1 MTDLQKQRIDHLV
14 AFLNKCCDEYYNQ
27 NAPSLSDAEYDE
39 LYDELLRLVTETGY
53 EPEDSPTRRPGY
65 EVASVLEKV
74 THDIPLLS
82 LAKTKDPADVLAMA
96 QRAEGYLGL
105 KMDGLTIK
113 LTYENGVLTQAATRG
128 DGAVG
133 EVVTHT
139 AKAFANIPLRLPTKE
154 RLCVTGEAYID
165 IPTFEKINDAIDRDE
180 DRFSTPRNLAAG
192 SVRQLDA
199 SVTAGRG
206 LRFMPFSVLT
216 GMEDIPDRYARLDR
230 LKEMGF
236 DRLPTYEAG
245 REDDLT
251 SIETKLFALKD
262 LATKKGFP
270 IDGVV
275 FSYRDA
281 AFAASLGRTSHHFR
295 DGLAFK
301 FGDPVKDTVF
311 LGIEWGISRSGQLT
325 PVAQLVPC
333 EIDNTTVERAS
344 LHNLTFIEELK
355 LCPGD
360 RVCVSKRNMI
370 IPHIEKNYDAQGR
383 EDYQVDYPANCP
395 ACGAATLVSTTENAG
410 RVIGVLS
417 CTDPRCPGRR
427 VKAFTHFVAK
437 AAMNMEGLSEQTIL
451 RFMSAG
457 LLRELADLFDLPEH
471 GDIIR
476 SMEGFGERSFDK
488 LCLSIEKAR
497 HCRLSNLLVALNI
510 PLIGSAAA
518 RELER
523 VFSGSME
530 ALLSA
535 VDEGYDFS
543 SIPDFGK
550 LTSDRL
556 HEWFSKEQN
565 RADIRSLLPRLTLEK
580 VEETAPSQGP
590 FAGKTCVI
598 TGSFE
603 GYSRDEL
610 SDILRSKGAKVT
622 GSVSK
627 KTDLVLCG
635 EDAGSKLEKAKSL
648 GIRVVYAQELNE
660 LLTQ

>member
-14 AFLNKCCDEYYNQ
+14 AFLNQCCDEYYNQ
-27 NAPSLSDAEYDE
+27 NAPSLSDAAYDA
-39 LYDELLRLVTETGY
+39 LYDELLALVTETGY
-53 EPEDSPTRRPGY
+53 EPDNSPTRRPGY
-65 EVASVLEKV
+65 EVASALEKV
-74 THDIPLLS
+74 AHDIPLLS
-82 LAKTKDPADVLAMA
+82 LAKTKAPADVLAMA
-96 QRAEGYLGL
+96 HTAEGYLGL

-113 LTYENGVLTQAATRG
+113 LTYENGVLLEAATRG

-139 AKAFANIPLRLPTKE
+139 AKAFVNIPLRLPKKE

-165 IPTFEKINDAIDRDE
+165 IPTFEKINEGIDRDE
-180 DRFSTPRNLAAG
+180 DKFSTPRNLAAG

-199 SVTAGRG
+199 SVTASRRV
-206 LRFMPFSVLT
+206 RFMPFSVLS
-216 GMEDIPDRYARLDR
+216 GMEDVHDRYLRLDK

-236 DRLPTYEAG
+236 DRLPSFSVGQA
-245 REDDLT
+245 DDLE
-251 SIETKLFALKD
+251 SVEKKLYDLKD
-262 LATKKGFP
+262 LAAKKGLP

-281 AFAASLGRTSHHFR
+281 DFAATLGRTSHHYR

-325 PVAQLVPC
+325 PVAKLVPC

-355 LCPGD
+355 LYPGD

-370 IPHIEKNYDAQGR
+370 IPHVEENYDAAGR
-383 EDYQVDYPANCP
+383 TDYKVDYPTTCP
-395 ACGAATLVSTTENAG
+395 ACGAPTSVSTTENSG

-427 VKAFTHFVAK
+427 VKEFTHFVAK
-437 AAMNMEGLSEQTIL
+437 PAMNIEGLSEQTL
-451 RFMSAG
+451 MRFISAG
-457 LLRELADLFDLPEH
+457 LLRELVDLFDLPKH
-471 GDIIR
+471 GDVIR
-476 SMEGFGERSFDK
+476 NMDGFGEKSFDN
-488 LCLSIEKAR
+488 LRLSLDKAR
-497 HCRLSNLLVALNI
+497 RCRLSNLLVALNI
-510 PLIGSAAA
+510 PLIGGAAA

-523 VFSGSME
+523 VFGGSMTH
-530 ALLSA
+530 LLSA

-543 SIPDFGK
+543 VINDFGK

-556 HEWFSKEQN
+556 HEWFSEEQN
-565 RADIRSLLPRLTLEK
+565 RATIASLLPRLTLEE
-580 VEETAPSQGP
+580 VRAEVAAEGP
-590 FAGKTCVI
+590 FTGKTCVI
-598 TGSFE
+598 TGSFDE
-603 GYSRDEL
+603 YSRDEL
-610 SDILRSKGAKVT
+610 SALLRSKGAKVT

-627 KTDLVLCG
+627 KTDFVLCG
-635 EDAGSKLEKAKSL
+635 EAAGSKLDKAKSL
-648 GIRVVYAQELNE
+648 GVRVVLAEELKD